1 MTPNQAISYERR
13 NRAKEMLEE
22 MMTTPDN
29 TFIGRAQEASAQRKA
44 DNASGIWDPNGHQ
57 TYSCL
62 LCSRSAAVRRT
73 LSPLL
78 NNS

>member
-13 NRAKEMLEE
+13 SRAKEMLED

-44 DNASGIWDPNGHQ
+44 DNRSGILDPNEELKRILA
-57 TYSCL
+57 YS
-62 LCSRSAAVRRT
+62 AHVAQK
-73 LSPLL
+73 
-78 NNS
+78 